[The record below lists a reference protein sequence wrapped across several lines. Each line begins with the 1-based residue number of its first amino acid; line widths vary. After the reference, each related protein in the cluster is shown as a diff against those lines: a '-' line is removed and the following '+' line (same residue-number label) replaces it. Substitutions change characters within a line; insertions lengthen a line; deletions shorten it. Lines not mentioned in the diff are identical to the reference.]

1 MKKQVKMGMLLLCCL
16 MVIAGCGKKPHKNNA
31 GHEETVAIKEGEYAA
46 SLPFEASTSRI
57 KHSQISTNLNET
69 MIIGSGLMNLSKE
82 YFSPDQHSYKEG
94 QFLTYDVLDATGQ
107 DHVGLLGRTTES
119 NPNGMNLPIDT
130 PIETDGGT
138 KKITPTD
145 VLLIDIYELDWYDG
159 KDLEG
164 ISLGIVLN
172 DKIGDSINPD
182 IVKDDKL
189 RAYGEEVGRK
199 TVSYLRKNYPE
210 IGQKTP
216 IYVALYKESGVNTV
230 LPGTFIEEA
239 YFKSKT
245 IGEYSHLDEA
255 WALFP
260 SAQAKEMD
268 ADSSND
274 FDQFIK
280 EIKRFFPED
289 TSVIGTGKFVDG
301 YLDSLSI
308 KVTMHAKTWA
318 EANAMIQKV
327 NSSLALMKNKDVKL
341 KVNISSDDVLIAA
354 IEREKESSETTVIQL
369 ID

>member
-1 MKKQVKMGMLLLCCL
+1 MKLKKLLLVAMTL
-16 MVIAGCGKKPHKNNA
+16 LLVVSGCGKHENKKK
-31 GHEETVAIKEGEYAA
+31 GSQEETVVVKEGDYAA
-46 SLPFEASTSRI
+46 SLPFEASSSRI

-69 MIIGSGLMNLSKE
+69 MIIGTGLMNLSKE
-82 YFSPDQHSYKEG
+82 YFDPNTYNYKEG
-94 QFLTYDVLDATGQ
+94 QFLTYDALDATGE
-107 DHVGLLGRTTES
+107 DRVGLLGRTSER
-119 NPNGMNLPIDT
+119 NPNGMNLAIDT
-130 PIETDGGT
+130 EIDTDSGM
-138 KKITPTD
+138 KKIGPTD

-172 DKIGDSINPD
+172 DKIGDAIKPD

-199 TVSYLRKNYPE
+199 TVSYLRKTHPE

-216 IYVALYKESGVNTV
+216 IYVALFKESGVNTV

-245 IGEYSHLDEA
+245 IGQYTKIDEE

-260 SAQAKEMD
+260 SPQASSLDQESAQ
-268 ADSSND
+268 D
-274 FDQFIK
+274 FQQVIQ
-280 EIKRFFPED
+280 EIQRFFPED
-289 TSVIGTGKFVDG
+289 TSIIGTGKFVDKS
-301 YLDSLSI
+301 LDMLNI
-308 KVTMHAKTWA
+308 KVSMHAKTWA

-327 NSSLALMKNKDVKL
+327 NSSLSLIKNKYVRL
-341 KVNISSDDVLIAA
+341 KVSMYSDDVLIAA
-354 IEREKESSETTVIQL
+354 IERERDSNKTTVIQL